1 MNESITKE
9 LTKRSFKSR
18 RFFCWSIKRKNMEYF
33 LKWTIFIDHDN
44 PGQYSK
50 LDFDRTLGIYYTK

>member
-1 MNESITKE
+1 
-9 LTKRSFKSR
+9 
-18 RFFCWSIKRKNMEYF
+18 MEYF